1 MDYEKKY
8 KEALEVIKD
17 NLDALNEITETGAN
31 VVNIQS
37 IKNCFYRAFPEI
49 KEPEDDGI
57 RKSLI
62 KILNEIVINTNYKE
76 LGIDYGIKDI
86 IAWLK
91 KQGGQ
96 KIDIPKWKYKKDNT
110 PLLRDSIIL
119 NKYGCVAKS
128 PSCAIISDAWVLD
141 YDELAKLPKEEVE
154 KQEEKPQVEAKDY
167 SSIDPLFFKTTDV
180 EKETDFKLELDFD
193 FSVGQWIVACGKKV
207 FRITKIDGFNVT
219 LVDTNG
225 DEYVFDVSS
234 LKDARLWTI
243 EDAEDGDVLSNGK
256 MIVIFKHFEEPSY
269 KHIVAYIG
277 LDEIG
282 AIQVTDDTWNFGN
295 YKTTP
300 ATKEQRDLLFQKM
313 KDAGYEFNFE
323 KKELKEIEDESED
336 CKQQIMSEIADL
348 AIDYI
353 KQKQAIDD
361 LDSLPK
367 DNWELVHEFVEKFG
381 RIPEDEDELNV
392 LVEYVL
398 KRQKPT
404 EWSYE
409 DEANLNNIIW
419 LCNNCIKGSETTW
432 IPSQAAKIKR
442 LIETI
447 KEKGLAQQNFAWSG
461 EDDYNLQCM
470 IAKVT
475 SDIQNGNIGRNN
487 ELMDWLKSLKQRIGG

>member
-1 MDYEKKY
+1 MDYKNKY
-8 KEALEVIKD
+8 NDALENMRKFR
-17 NLDALNEITETGAN
+17 DALSNCEETDLWVLKKEIVKDIE
-31 VVNIQS
+31 
-37 IKNCFYRAFPEI
+37 YYFPEL
-49 KEPEDDGI
+49 KESEDDRI
-57 RKSLI
+57 RK
-62 KILNEIVINTNYKE
+62 EIISALKYANHKGVYDKH
-76 LGIDYGIKDI
+76 L
-86 IAWLK
+86 AWLE
-91 KQGGQ
+91 KQGWQ
-96 KIDIPKWKYKKDNT
+96 KTDIPKWKYKKDNT

-128 PSCAIISDAWVLD
+128 PSGAIISDAWVLD

-277 LDEIG
+277 LDTIG

-313 KDAGYEFNFE
+313 KDAGYVFNFE

-353 KQKQAIDD
+353 KR
-361 LDSLPK
+361 L
-367 DNWELVHEFVEKFG
+367 
-381 RIPEDEDELNV
+381 R
-392 LVEYVL
+392 
-398 KRQKPT
+398 
-404 EWSYE
+404 
-409 DEANLNNIIW
+409 
-419 LCNNCIKGSETTW
+419 TTW
-432 IPSQAAKIKR
+432 IPSQAAKIKH

-447 KEKGLAQQNFAWSG
+447 KEKGLARQNSAWSE

-475 SDIQNGNIGRNN
+475 SDIQKGNIGRNQ
-487 ELMDWLKSLKQRIGG
+487 ELMDWLKSLKQKIGG